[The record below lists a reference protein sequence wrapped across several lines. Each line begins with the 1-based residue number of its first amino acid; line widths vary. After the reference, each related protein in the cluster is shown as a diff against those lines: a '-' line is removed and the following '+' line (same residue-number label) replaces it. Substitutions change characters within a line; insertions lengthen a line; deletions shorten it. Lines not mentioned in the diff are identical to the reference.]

1 MANEVEIVNERC
13 TYLDD
18 KGVAVRIIRSDSKE
32 FIFDGTDWRIMSL
45 EGFGDFEND
54 ITMIDNAIG
63 DGGIYGSARIAQKD
77 RTISAKSR
85 NPVMNEILRKL
96 ALSYFNP
103 KLKYKIYVTYMGRTR
118 WFEGIVHRFNLPS
131 ENIYKTM
138 ILTVTFLSA
147 NPYLKSFDDFGKNI
161 ASIAPMC
168 AFPFLCS
175 ITPGT
180 PRGTTGGIYN
190 FAQKIV
196 LENDG
201 DVDTFCKA
209 VFTAKGTVTN
219 PKLVVN
225 DHYVRVLDIMSE
237 GDVIII
243 DFTKNP
249 PTVQKNGV
257 NFIGH
262 CDRTSAFDDMA
273 LTVGDSVIS
282 YDADNGSN
290 LMDVSIYYNK
300 LYSAV

>member
-1 MANEVEIVNERC
+1 M
-13 TYLDD
+13 D
-18 KGVAVRIIRSDSKE
+18 KVTVRIVREDSKE
-32 FIFDGTDWRIMSL
+32 FLLDGKDWRILSL
-45 EGFGDFEND
+45 EGFGTFEND
-54 ITMIDNAIG
+54 ISIVDNAIG
-63 DGGIYGSARIAQKD
+63 DGGIYSADRMAQKD

-85 NPVMNEILRKL
+85 NPVMNEVLR
-96 ALSYFNP
+96 AFTLSFFNP
-103 KLKYKIYVTYMGRTR
+103 KFEYTVYVTYMGKTR
-118 WFEGIVHRFNLPS
+118 WFEGKIHMFDLPAG
-131 ENIYKTM
+131 NIYRTM
-138 ILTVTFLSA
+138 VLTVTFLSA
-147 NPYLKSFDDFGKNI
+147 NPYLKSFDNFGKNI

-175 ITPGT
+175 VTPGT
-180 PRGTTGGIYN
+180 PQGTTGGIYN

-225 DHYVRVLDIMSE
+225 DHYVRILDIMSE

-257 NFIGH
+257 NFVGH

-273 LTVGDSVIS
+273 LTVGDSIIS

-300 LYSAV
+300 LYSAI